1 MEKTMR
7 KAFLC
12 AMFVLFL
19 PVVAN
24 AQSGIRAM
32 QAFGLMGTW
41 AGECK
46 EGPSA
51 TNNHATYLVTPT
63 GSAQLKNAFGEDYND
78 SIYDI
83 VDARPTGAGKLSL
96 RLVLASDDQIVLDVV
111 ILKENGKI
119 RIWSSNTGDGKSLV
133 KDGMIPAPVNRE
145 TRWVTHCE

>member
-1 MEKTMR
+1 MR

-12 AMFVLFL
+12 AMLFLCL

-24 AQSGIRAM
+24 AQSGIRAI
-32 QAFGLMGTW
+32 QAFGLIGTW

-46 EGPSA
+46 DSPSPA
-51 TNNHATYLVTPT
+51 NNHATYLVAPS
-63 GSAQLKNAFGEDYND
+63 GGAQLKNAFGEGYDD
-78 SIYDI
+78 TIYDI

-111 ILKENGKI
+111 LMKENGKV
-119 RIWSSNTGDGKSLV
+119 RIWSSNTGEGKSLV
-133 KDGMIPAPVNRE
+133 KDGMISAPVNRE